1 MVTGAFVPAMHT
13 GMKDLVLG
21 TIKGNTGE
29 LPDMEMRRR
38 TGFQVRKVVLV
49 GINLQVTK
57 VF

>member
-1 MVTGAFVPAMHT
+1 MPAMHT
-13 GMKDLVLG
+13 SMKDLVLG

-29 LPDMEMRRR
+29 LPDMGMRRR